1 MTPRMSSWV
10 QPLTSRDVARIAGV
24 SQATVSRVLTN
35 SPSVAP
41 ATADRVREA
50 LERVGYQP
58 NAAARAMR
66 SRRSGTV
73 GVVTE
78 NLSNPFYPELL
89 RALGA
94 ELQRYDL
101 RMILWDA
108 ETGPGLDA
116 AVEAIEQ
123 HLVDGLLFT
132 AATEHSQ
139 PFRRAVS
146 KGAPMVLVN
155 RKIDDCP
162 CDQVVSE
169 NAQAAATI
177 ARYFLSHGRQALRMI
192 TGPDDAATAR
202 ERLRGFVAGAA
213 SCGIALTDD
222 SFAASDFSHDGG
234 MRATESLLS
243 RSPHADAIFCAND
256 AIAFG
261 AVDALRLSG
270 RAVPDDVWVV
280 GYDDVEMAAWPIFG
294 LTTARQSLGE
304 MASVA
309 IRMLWDRVDGTAKH
323 KFARQE
329 FLRSDLII
337 RKSTDNAPLTEVSPC
352 MQLWPPRAGTESEA
366 CRELSA
372 SMC

>member
-1 MTPRMSSWV
+1 MTPRLSSWV

-24 SQATVSRVLTN
+24 SQATVSRVLTH

-162 CDQVVSE
+162 CDQVVSN
-169 NAQAAATI
+169 NAEAAATI
-177 ARYFLSHGRQALRMI
+177 ARYFLSHGRQTLRMI
-192 TGPDDAATAR
+192 KGPDDAATAR

-213 SCGIALTDD
+213 GCGIAVTEE
-222 SFAASDFSHDGG
+222 SFAASDFSHQGG
-234 MRATESLLS
+234 MQAVQSLLS
-243 RSPHADAIFCAND
+243 HSPQTDAIFCAND

-261 AVDALRLSG
+261 AIDALRLSG
-270 RAVPDDVWVV
+270 RKVPADVWVV

-309 IRMLWDRVDGTAKH
+309 IRMLWDRIDDAAKP
-323 KFARQE
+323 KSARQE
-329 FLRSDLII
+329 LLRSDLII
-337 RKSTDNAPLTEVSPC
+337 RQSTDNAPLTEVSPC
-352 MQLWPPRAGTESEA
+352 MQ
-366 CRELSA
+366 
-372 SMC
+372 